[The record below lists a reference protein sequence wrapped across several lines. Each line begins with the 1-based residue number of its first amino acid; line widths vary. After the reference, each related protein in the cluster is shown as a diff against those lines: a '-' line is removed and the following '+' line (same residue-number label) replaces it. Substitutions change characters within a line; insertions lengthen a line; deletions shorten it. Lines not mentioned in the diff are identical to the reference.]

1 MKIAAWRKQTDRN
14 IRKIRNT
21 SLKRIRK
28 KILPILM
35 RMEAQ
40 GEPLT
45 AWERN
50 FLAKQKAAHPDGR
63 KAVLQQ
69 EVSP

>member
-1 MKIAAWRKQTDRN
+1 MA
-14 IRKIRNT
+14 NT
-21 SLKRIRK
+21 QLGGAETIDSYRK
-28 KILPILM
+28 KIMTILI

-50 FLAKQKAAHPDGR
+50 FHVKQKAAHPDGR
-63 KAVLQQ
+63 KATLHQ

>member
-1 MKIAAWRKQTDRN
+1 MDRN

-21 SLKRIRK
+21 SLRRIRK

-63 KAVLQQ
+63 KAALQQ
-69 EVSP
+69 EASS